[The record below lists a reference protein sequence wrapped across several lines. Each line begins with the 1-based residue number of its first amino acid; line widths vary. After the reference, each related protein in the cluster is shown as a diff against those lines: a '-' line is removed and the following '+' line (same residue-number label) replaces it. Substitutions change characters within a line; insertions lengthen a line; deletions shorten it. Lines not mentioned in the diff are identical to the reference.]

1 MWSELRRARH
11 FRRFLLIWL
20 ALSAVA
26 TPLVA
31 VLLDPDLPPGTA
43 ADDAQGQQVDNAV
56 LTAIGTPTVLFVLVL
71 LAYVLVAFRQRGA
84 ELQDGP
90 RVYGHR
96 GAEIAFVTHAVVIVT
111 ALFAYGTW
119 RLLEPGAAGGGQGP
133 SPLSPLHAADGESA
147 LPVQVIGQQWQ
158 FTYRYPTYDGLQTP
172 HLVLPAGRT
181 VELHVTS
188 LDVIHSF
195 WAYQLAV
202 KADAVPGVDNVA
214 YVTPRDTG
222 TFEVRCAELCGIWHG
237 YMFDTGR
244 VVDEGE
250 FTAWIR
256 EQQRFFAPVKRY
268 LPPYSETYFP
278 DPQRRGG

>member
-1 MWSELRRARH
+1 
-11 FRRFLLIWL
+11 
-20 ALSAVA
+20 
-26 TPLVA
+26 
-31 VLLDPDLPPGTA
+31 
-43 ADDAQGQQVDNAV
+43 
-56 LTAIGTPTVLFVLVL
+56 VLFVLVL
-71 LAYVLVAFRQRGA
+71 LAYVLVHFRQRGH
-84 ELQDGP
+84 ELEDGP

-96 GAEIAFVTHAVVIVT
+96 GAEIAFITYAAVIVA

-133 SPLSPLHAADGESA
+133 TPLSPRSAAAGESA
-147 LPVQVIGQQWQ
+147 LPVQVIGQQWH

-172 HLVLPAGRT
+172 HLVLPLDRT

-214 YVTPRDTG
+214 YVTPEDRG

-244 VVDEGE
+244 VVDEADFE
-250 FTAWIR
+250 AWVQ
-256 EQQRFFAPVKRY
+256 EQQRLFAPVERY
-268 LPPYSETYFP
+268 LPPYSKTYNP
-278 DPQRRGG
+278 APTRRGG